1 MQSKT
6 KVGVIGVGLLGK
18 HHVQHF
24 SNITD
29 VDLRGIYDINPEV
42 SERISIEYKTKS
54 YSSLFELIER
64 VDAVSYTHLTL
75 PTIYSV

>member
-6 KVGVIGVGLLGK
+6 KVGVIGVGHLGK

-29 VDLRGIYDINPEV
+29 VDLQGVYDINPEA
-42 SERISIEYKTKS
+42 SEAISREHKIRT
-54 YSSLFELIER
+54 YSSLFE
-64 VDAVSYTHLTL
+64 
-75 PTIYSV
+75 

>member
-6 KVGVIGVGLLGK
+6 KVGVIGVGHLGK

-29 VDLRGIYDINPEV
+29 VDLQGVYDINPEV
-42 SERISIEYKTKS
+42 SEEISREHKLRS
-54 YSSLFELIER
+54 YSSLFELIE
-64 VDAVSYTHLTL
+64 
-75 PTIYSV
+75 